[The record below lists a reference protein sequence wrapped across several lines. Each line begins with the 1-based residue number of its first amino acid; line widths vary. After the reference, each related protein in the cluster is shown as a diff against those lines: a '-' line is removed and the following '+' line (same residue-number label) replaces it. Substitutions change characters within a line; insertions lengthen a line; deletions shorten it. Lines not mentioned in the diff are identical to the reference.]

1 MLEFKPIT
9 RGQAGPYLCSA
20 ENSVGRSS
28 TEQTIVDVLYAPTI
42 LSTEPRVQRSVTVHN
57 KTVSFIF
64 IFVEVQRSIG
74 IKGLITLTTGSPLQR
89 GRQPEAEV
97 PMAAE
102 APPGAGGQE
111 RLRVRASDRGRWLLR
126 PGRVHLQSHQ
136 RGGRGT

>member
-57 KTVSFIF
+57 KTVSF
-64 IFVEVQRSIG
+64 FVEVQRSIG

-102 APPGAGGQE
+102 AAPGAGGQE
-111 RLRVRASDRGRWLLR
+111 RLRVRASDRGRRLLG
-126 PGRVHLQSHQ
+126 PGRVHL
-136 RGGRGT
+136 